1 MHTHRR
7 YSKRELLGQLR
18 VEYLFSVHELPNVT
32 PFSSRWEILGA
43 FLKAGEGRAER
54 LIETDGG
61 FLFLQ
66 SIPGRQSTGA
76 IYVYNEAAKVFLWL
90 RFDRDDDLNGVDF
103 DRAVWAYH
111 LLQWTTL
118 ERMAKEQ
125 LAPDQDG
132 EEILSTPSDEFLNTL
147 IH

>member
-1 MHTHRR
+1 MPTPRR

-32 PFSSRWEILGA
+32 SSSSRWEILGA

-66 SIPGRQSTGA
+66 SIPGRRDTGA
-76 IYVYNEAAKVFLWL
+76 IYAYNEATKVFLWM
-90 RFDRDDDLNGVDF
+90 RFDRDDDLNGADF
-103 DRAVWAYH
+103 DRAVWAYR
-111 LLQWTTL
+111 LLQWTRL
-118 ERMAKEQ
+118 ECMAKEQ
-125 LAPDQDG
+125 LLANNG
-132 EEILSTPSDEFLNTL
+132 EEQGQSLSGLKLGETL
-147 IH
+147 LQ

>member
-7 YSKRELLGQLR
+7 YSKRELLGHLR

-32 PFSSRWEILGA
+32 SSSSRWEILGA

-66 SIPGRQSTGA
+66 SIPGRRDSGA
-76 IYVYNEAAKVFLWL
+76 IYAYNEATKAFLWM
-90 RFDRDDDLNGVDF
+90 RFDRDDDLNGGLRPRCLGVPPSPVDNVGTYGQG
-103 DRAVWAYH
+103 RARLGRTGRGWSVH
-111 LLQWTTL
+111 HCL
-118 ERMAKEQ
+118 RAK
-125 LAPDQDG
+125 
-132 EEILSTPSDEFLNTL
+132 
-147 IH
+147 